1 MSKNTKN
8 TPLATNNIDD
18 IPTNAVVNLD
28 VVEKVITKS
37 HDAVVDKALKSI
49 TDNIKKKP
57 GLENKNQITL
67 ASKSQN
73 DPKSPEE
80 EERHSYK
87 QTREFIIFKN
97 ELDALINNNLFI
109 LKECKSTKRLLDIK
123 YSELNTYISY
133 IQISVIVLSTISGFL
148 QSTKNYFATTE
159 SIVSVSGITISTY
172 ISLILSVSKYYKF
185 DEQKERIH
193 NLQEKYANLHN
204 KIEYRMDILGPH
216 TKEELWEH
224 RDVVEKLTEWSKIK
238 IVMDEEYLTLI
249 ETKQALTTE
258 FESIMDS
265 KSRNENYIK
274 DRTLVLHNRRQ
285 LFNTLVTHKKLE
297 DEIKTKNISTDFTSA
312 IQLPDDDLNNWDDPV

>member
-1 MSKNTKN
+1 MSKNIKSN
-8 TPLATNNIDD
+8 TTATNNIDD
-18 IPTNAVVNLD
+18 IPTNGVINLE
-28 VVEKVITKS
+28 VVEKIINKS
-37 HDAVVDKALKSI
+37 HDEVINKAAKSI
-49 TDNIKKKP
+49 ADNIKKKHIP
-57 GLENKNQITL
+57 ENINQAIVS
-67 ASKSQN
+67 SKPPTDQ
-73 DPKSPEE
+73 KSNEE
-80 EERHSYK
+80 DRHSYK
-87 QTREFIIFKN
+87 QTKEFIIFKN
-97 ELDALINNNLFI
+97 ELHALINNNMFI

-133 IQISVIVLSTISGFL
+133 IQISVIVLSTVSGFL

-193 NLQEKYANLHN
+193 NLREKYANLHN

-224 RDVVEKLTEWSKIK
+224 QDVTEKLSEWSKIK
-238 IVMDEEYLTLI
+238 IAMDEEYLTLI
-249 ETKQALTTE
+249 ESKQALTTE

-265 KSRNENYIK
+265 KARNDNYIK

-285 LFNTLVTHKKLE
+285 LFNALVKHKALE
-297 DEIKTKNISTDFTSA
+297 EEIKTKNISTDFTSA
-312 IQLPDDDLNNWDDPV
+312 IQLPDDDLNNWDDPI